1 MSRIRKGIRGGIR
14 IPVELPV
21 QIRWKTPAGAERS
34 AHGKTETMSGNG
46 LFILA
51 PVRLKHGTPIK
62 FTVSLP
68 ADVTKVP
75 MQLQCEGRV
84 VRQQKSG
91 GAAGLGVVIDNY
103 RLAAAKVRA

>member
-1 MSRIRKGIRGGIR
+1 MAEGMKGIRGGIR
-14 IPVELPV
+14 VPVELPV

-34 AHGKTETMSGNG
+34 AQGKTETMSGNG

-68 ADVTKVP
+68 PEITKVP
-75 MQLQCEGRV
+75 IQLHCEGRV
-84 VRQQKSG
+84 VRQRRTGK
-91 GAAGLGVVIDNY
+91 AAGLGIVIDDY
-103 RLAAAKVRA
+103 RLVAAKTRV

>member
-1 MSRIRKGIRGGIR
+1 MSRVRKGIRGGIR

-21 QIRWKTPAGAERS
+21 QICWKTPAGAERS
-34 AHGKTETMSGNG
+34 VHGKTETMSGNG

-91 GAAGLGVVIDNY
+91 GVAGLGVVIDNY
-103 RLAAAKVRA
+103 HLAAAKVRA

>member
-1 MSRIRKGIRGGIR
+1 MTQGRKGIRGGIR
-14 IPVELPV
+14 LPVELPV
-21 QIRWKTPAGAERS
+21 QIRWKTPEGAERS
-34 AHGKTETMSGNG
+34 AQGKTESMSGNG

-75 MQLQCEGRV
+75 MQLHCEGRV
-84 VRQQKSG
+84 IRQNKSG
-91 GAAGLGVVIDNY
+91 GPTGLGVVIDDY
-103 RLAAAKVRA
+103 RLAAAKSRK

>member
-1 MSRIRKGIRGGIR
+1 MTRGQKGIRAGTR

-21 QIRWKTPAGAERS
+21 QIHWKTPAGAERS
-34 AHGKTETMSGNG
+34 AQGKTESMSGNG

-51 PVRLKHGTPIK
+51 PIRLRHGTPIN

-75 MQLQCEGRV
+75 MQLHCKGRV
-84 VRQQKSG
+84 IRQG
-91 GAAGLGVVIDNY
+91 RTAGPNGLGVVIDDY
-103 RLAAAKVRA
+103 RLAAAKDRG